1 MDKEEMEREEF
12 EVVMRRIAEAAPKE
26 ASPEIMSLIIANL
39 VLLFNQQE
47 QWPSIMVAVTA
58 VLSEAIKED
67 REEVT
72 EFSVKGAETALRDAN
87 KFMSGILNKRH
98 PH

>member
-1 MDKEEMEREEF
+1 VDKEEF
-12 EVVMRRIAEAAPKE
+12 EVAMHRIAEAAPKE
-26 ASPEIMSLIIANL
+26 ASPEVMSLIVANL

-67 REEVT
+67 RE
-72 EFSVKGAETALRDAN
+72 KAEDRGEDIALRDAN
-87 KFMSGILNKRH
+87 DFMAAIIQKRH
-98 PH
+98 LR

>member
-1 MDKEEMEREEF
+1 MDKEEF
-12 EVVMRRIAEAAPKE
+12 EAMMHRVADAAPKQ
-26 ASPEIMSLIIANL
+26 ATPEVMSMIVANL
-39 VLLFNQQE
+39 VLLFDHQQ
-47 QWPSIMVAVTA
+47 QWPSIMMAVTA
-58 VLSEAIKED
+58 VLSEAIEED
-67 REEVT
+67 REEAT

>member
-1 MDKEEMEREEF
+1 MDKEEF
-12 EVVMRRIAEAAPKE
+12 EVAMHRIAEAAPKE
-26 ASPEIMSLIIANL
+26 ASPEVMSLIVANL

-67 REEVT
+67 RE
-72 EFSVKGAETALRDAN
+72 KAEDIGEDIALRDAN
-87 KFMSGILNKRH
+87 DFMAAIIQKRH
-98 PH
+98 LR